1 MYAGFFFKNSNIS
14 QILAWPELHI
24 YLSWY
29 PEKTEITKH
38 WWGFFI
44 IYQNSKFKKE
54 PACYNRVKLI
64 LTIKHIRVG
73 QPGWCHASDIK
84 KGIGDF
90 FFQILKNSPLTC
102 VNTEGFP
109 CSSMF
114 SSSSSF
120 TFRPWISSCR
130 WIRPLHL

>member
-1 MYAGFFFKNSNIS
+1 MKQAINNDKIQTKQYICMQDFSLKIQIS
-14 QILAWPELHI
+14 AKFLLGLSYI

-64 LTIKHIRVG
+64 LTIKNIKIHYLHLRVC
-73 QPGWCHASDIK
+73 QPGWCHASDIEK
-84 KGIGDF
+84 SYWGF
-90 FFQILKNSPLTC
+90 FFSNIKNF
-102 VNTEGFP
+102 NTYLCKYG
-109 CSSMF
+109 
-114 SSSSSF
+114 
-120 TFRPWISSCR
+120 RIS
-130 WIRPLHL
+130 LFKHVF